1 MKTLFCRNGRGDSLT
16 VAGRVVAPA
25 QGIDECLS
33 LTVED
38 GVITRIEPAAASEIV
53 VAPAFV
59 DPHVHLRTPGREDE
73 ETIASGT
80 QAAAAGGYCAILAM
94 PNTEPV
100 VDSASVLGALV
111 ERAQDEAVIPTGFMA
126 AISKG
131 QEGGELT
138 EMAELADVGA
148 AAFTDDGR
156 PVVSAGLLRRALQ
169 YSGLTGRPLA
179 LHCEDPDLSRGGHA
193 HEGAVAAELGLGGYP
208 SVAESVMV
216 ERDLALAEFEARPLH
231 VMHMSA
237 LESVAALRAAQA
249 AGVRATGEVTPHH
262 LCLTDEALRSLDPN
276 VKMNPPLRSEDDR
289 RALVE
294 ALRDGTIAAVAT
306 DHAPHA
312 LHEKEVPFEEAP
324 FGVTGLE
331 TAFSALYTYLVASGV
346 LALETLLERMSAG
359 PARALGLPE
368 PRIEVGARA
377 NLVQLDLDAEWL
389 VDAESFRSRSR
400 ELVAPRT
407 DAHGARRAHRRGR
420 PGGVRAVNF
429 AAQSHKVGYLV
440 LEDGTVFRGKS
451 VAADGVAFGEAVFT
465 TAMTGYQETVTDPSY
480 AEQLVCFTAP
490 MVGNYGVADERNESH
505 GPHAR
510 AAIMRA
516 ARRAGLGRM
525 AGAHGLVGLE
535 DVDTRALVL
544 KLRDGGAMRAAA
556 VADEEEL
563 PVADALE
570 QVRAQPLME
579 GQALVAAVSA
589 KEPYSLGD
597 PDGVRVAVVDYGTK
611 RSILA
616 ATRARGRVRDRLPAH
631 RRCRRARRLRR
642 RRPLERAR
650 RPRAPGGRGRDGPRP
665 ARANADPR
673 DLPWPSATRARDR
686 PSHVQA
692 PVRPSWREPPG
703 ARAQHGPRAR
713 DEPEPRLRGRA
724 VRGA

>member
-1 MKTLFCRNGRGDSLT
+1 VKTLFCRNGRGDSLT
-16 VAGRVVAPA
+16 VAGRVVAPG

-38 GVITRIEPAAASEIV
+38 GLITRIEPAAASEIV

-111 ERAQDEAVIPTGFMA
+111 ERAQEEAVIPTGFMA

-138 EMAELADVGA
+138 EMAELADAGA
-148 AAFTDDGR
+148 VAFTDDGR

-193 HEGAVAAELGLGGYP
+193 HEGTVAAEVGMGGYP

-216 ERDLALAEFEARPLH
+216 ERDLALAAFEARPLH

-289 RALVE
+289 RALVD

-331 TAFSALYTYLVASGV
+331 TAFSALYTTLVAPGV

-377 NLVQLDLDAEWL
+377 NLVQLDLGAEWR

-400 ELVAPRT
+400 NSWLLGQTLTGRVVRT
-407 DAHGARRAHRRGR
+407 
-420 PGGVRAVNF
+420 V
-429 AAQSHKVGYLV
+429 
-440 LEDGTVFRGKS
+440 
-451 VAADGVAFGEAVFT
+451 ADGREVF
-465 TAMTGYQETVTDPSY
+465 
-480 AEQLVCFTAP
+480 
-490 MVGNYGVADERNESH
+490 
-505 GPHAR
+505 
-510 AAIMRA
+510 
-516 ARRAGLGRM
+516 
-525 AGAHGLVGLE
+525 
-535 DVDTRALVL
+535 AL
-544 KLRDGGAMRAAA
+544 
-556 VADEEEL
+556 
-563 PVADALE
+563 
-570 QVRAQPLME
+570 
-579 GQALVAAVSA
+579 
-589 KEPYSLGD
+589 
-597 PDGVRVAVVDYGTK
+597 
-611 RSILA
+611 
-616 ATRARGRVRDRLPAH
+616 
-631 RRCRRARRLRR
+631 
-642 RRPLERAR
+642 
-650 RPRAPGGRGRDGPRP
+650 
-665 ARANADPR
+665 
-673 DLPWPSATRARDR
+673 
-686 PSHVQA
+686 
-692 PVRPSWREPPG
+692 
-703 ARAQHGPRAR
+703 
-713 DEPEPRLRGRA
+713 
-724 VRGA
+724 